1 MKNNIREHATVTTVL
16 TEQGKKDLDLF
27 HPSYRV
33 KCVRDLPLGKLMD
46 QNDLYLDILQCEKA
60 GLVTVSFKVDPVVQ
74 QNFKYFLSSLYMQ
87 DHEGSRDS
95 WNILRTEIIELLVE
109 KLLMRELIAELREEI
124 KEEAE
129 AFVIAKCKE
138 VYRRL
143 LMTGPFTTKEGGPGE
158 DLRHREEETKRQGW
172 KTDNEIVKDRERLVV
187 MGAIMHQIDAN
198 NYVVTVAIVD
208 KYGELVQT
216 RDFMRLL
223 PPRKRPIQAGRDDV
237 PMDGR
242 PQPKTDEETQHEQ
255 DKKKLIKL
263 LEEYQVDIITV
274 AANCLDARNL
284 KRCLESIAGE
294 LKNQVAT
301 QEDEP
306 RGKKGHVEPTVRKEV
321 LTIWGS
327 TEVPKLFSMSHNSQ
341 RLHKNMQQM
350 YKQAIS
356 LARFEQDPLTEL
368 LNLWSPITAEN

>member
-1 MKNNIREHATVTTVL
+1 MK
-16 TEQGKKDLDLF
+16 
-27 HPSYRV
+27 
-33 KCVRDLPLGKLMD
+33 
-46 QNDLYLDILQCEKA
+46 
-60 GLVTVSFKVDPVVQ
+60 
-74 QNFKYFLSSLYMQ
+74 
-87 DHEGSRDS
+87 
-95 WNILRTEIIELLVE
+95 
-109 KLLMRELIAELREEI
+109 ELIAELRDEI

-129 AFVIAKCKE
+129 TFVIAKCKDT
-138 VYRRL
+138 YRRL
-143 LMTGPFTTKEGGPGE
+143 LLTGPFTTKDSMREGYQ
-158 DLRHREEETKRQGW
+158 EEETKRSGW
-172 KTDNEIVKDRERLVV
+172 RQDNEIVKDRERNVV

-223 PPRKRPIQAGRDDV
+223 PPRKRRDMAGRGGEDQ

-242 PQPKTDEETQHEQ
+242 PLPKTDEETQHEK
-255 DKKKLIKL
+255 DKKKLIEL
-263 LEEYQVDIITV
+263 LEEYSVDLITV

-294 LKNQVAT
+294 LKNKVAT
-301 QEDEP
+301 EEEEH
-306 RGKKGHVEPTVRKEV
+306 RGKKSGHVEPAVRKEV

-341 RLHKNMQQM
+341 RMHKNIQQM

-356 LARFEQDPLTEL
+356 LARFEQDPLCEL